1 MNSLNTSIKQRIEN
15 NYQDDLSKLYDYK
28 IVYEI
33 DGIIIKVKLNRA
45 VLENATEFRNMMNSI
60 LTIEY
65 KHYIL
70 DFSSVLF
77 MDSTFLG
84 SIVMSLK
91 KISSLNRNLS
101 IILDYDKIKI
111 LAPFRDLKKL
121 LQIYSSPEEAIS
133 ELKKH

>member
-1 MNSLNTSIKQRIEN
+1 MNSLNTAIKQRIEA

-28 IVYEI
+28 IIYEI

-45 VLENATEFRNMMNSI
+45 VLENASEFRNMMNTI
-60 LTIEY
+60 LSMEY

-84 SIVMSLK
+84 SIVMTLK
-91 KISSLNRNLS
+91 KIKSMNNTLSL
-101 IILDYDKIKI
+101 ILDYDKIKI
-111 LAPFRDLKKL
+111 LAPFKDLKKL
-121 LQIYSSPEEAIS
+121 LQIYGSTEEAIS
-133 ELKKH
+133 EIKKI